1 MTTTEDD
8 DDEGFGEFTFA
19 PITVHSNPKTS
30 GSDLQDKID
39 DDWGDFVTPA
49 SFSRCE
55 TVPVKSLD
63 PIHLSVDR
71 RADSLINDVAQ
82 PDLVPSRNRVQ
93 WEKTRGTLPL
103 SLFGEEEK
111 EDESSEPG
119 LLFNGA
125 TELKKTEKKVGSE
138 LNMSDLISNL
148 YAVSEPSKVVS
159 GTGQNLDSNGLG
171 LKRTASN
178 LDSNGSGLKLENW
191 DSYGLKSESKGL
203 DLKRSVSNF
212 EINGS
217 SLKWEDW
224 GSYGLNLDSKGS
236 DLKGSVSNLGLNGM
250 DSKINL
256 DSNGFNPVLDEDDD
270 GWEFEAAE
278 TKLPN
283 GDFNFKSQHE
293 VKPENVS
300 MPNVGLNSSWNVW
313 GSNLNGLS
321 SSVNGVNKYANGF
334 SSSLVDKSEDFED
347 DDEWEFKDSKPE
359 PWSSD
364 SNSKRLTSFHLKG
377 NNKGTG
383 NSEGAQQAFVF
394 ENGAQVPTGLFASSN
409 GMTLKS
415 GELDFGFDFSKSY
428 LTSDGINSSF
438 TNSEQKN
445 DSGAQQKFCGTR
457 WYFQFIVKTLAE
469 E

>member
-364 SNSKRLTSFHLKG
+364 SNSKIGVELVYLKA
-377 NNKGTG
+377 
-383 NSEGAQQAFVF
+383 AQDQSQPKDRF
-394 ENGAQVPTGLFASSN
+394 
-409 GMTLKS
+409 MT
-415 GELDFGFDFSKSY
+415 Y
-428 LTSDGINSSF
+428 LV
-438 TNSEQKN
+438 Q
-445 DSGAQQKFCGTR
+445 
-457 WYFQFIVKTLAE
+457 
-469 E
+469 

>member
-1 MTTTEDD
+1 MT
-8 DDEGFGEFTFA
+8 
-19 PITVHSNPKTS
+19 I
-30 GSDLQDKID
+30 
-39 DDWGDFVTPA
+39 
-49 SFSRCE
+49 R
-55 TVPVKSLD
+55 
-63 PIHLSVDR
+63 
-71 RADSLINDVAQ
+71 AQ

-93 WEKTRGTLPL
+93 WEKTKGALPL

-125 TELKKTEKKVGSE
+125 TQLKKTEKKVGSE

-148 YAVSEPSKVVS
+148 YAGSEPSKVVS
-159 GTGQNLDSNGLG
+159 GTGLNLDSNGLG
-171 LKRTASN
+171 LKRSASN
-178 LDSNGSGLKLENW
+178 LDSNCSGLKLENW

-217 SLKWEDW
+217 SLKLEDW

-270 GWEFEAAE
+270 GCEFKAVE

-283 GDFNFKSQHE
+283 GDFNF
-293 VKPENVS
+293 
-300 MPNVGLNSSWNVW
+300 
-313 GSNLNGLS
+313 
-321 SSVNGVNKYANGF
+321 
-334 SSSLVDKSEDFED
+334 
-347 DDEWEFKDSKPE
+347 
-359 PWSSD
+359 
-364 SNSKRLTSFHLKG
+364 KG

-415 GELDFGFDFSKSY
+415 GELDFGFDFSKSS
-428 LTSDGINSSF
+428 LTSVGINCLF

-445 DSGAQQKFCGTR
+445 DSGVQVPTNLFAASNGISQKTG
-457 WYFQFIVKTLAE
+457 QFDFGFGFSKSSVAPDGISSSLSKS
-469 E
+469 